1 MPWPAQSVSAR
12 NPRAKTHNGGRF
24 DARKF
29 GDQIVPVVLKETVRF
44 SRNKRN
50 NLARIH
56 RACGGMSE
64 QNCLAT
70 ASDLDERQGGEP
82 LAVIFVP

>member
-1 MPWPAQSVSAR
+1 V
-12 NPRAKTHNGGRF
+12 HF
-24 DARKF
+24 DASEF
-29 GDQIVPVVLKETVRF
+29 GDQIFSVVLKETVRF

-50 NLARIH
+50 NLARIC
-56 RACGGMSE
+56 RAFGGMSE

-70 ASDLDERQGGEP
+70 ASGLDERQGGEP